1 MIRRNITRKLEDA
14 WADTPVVLLIGARQT
29 GKTTLAIDWAERHKA
44 RYETLDDAAALA
56 IAAADPQ
63 GFIHRLALPAVID
76 EVQKIPAL
84 LPAIKLRVD
93 RERRPGMFLLTGSA
107 NVLSLP
113 RISES
118 LAGRMEIQTLWPLS
132 QGERAGLRENF
143 ISSVFGGKPPDPP
156 ATTHGRIPLPG
167 LISESGFPGN
177 LKRVGTRLEEWHR
190 SYVTSI
196 LQRDVRDLAKINGLT
211 GMPNLLKLLAARSSG
226 LLNTTDLTRDAGI
239 PNSTLKRHLALF
251 EMLFLVYR
259 VPAWSAN
266 LSKRL
271 IKAPKVM
278 LCDTGLA
285 CHLLG
290 AGPEL
295 LNKDRVLMGHL
306 LENFVANELNKQAS
320 WHDAAVEI
328 MHYRTASG
336 REIDFILEDRRGHVV
351 AVEVKS
357 SQAVRAEDFD
367 AMRDLAE
374 MLKSRFVCGVLL
386 YGGTHILPFGKNLWT
401 APLSSLWSGE
411 KD

>member
-1 MIRRNITRKLEDA
+1 MIRRRIHRKLEDA

-29 GKTTLAIDWAERHKA
+29 GKTTLAMDWAEHHKA

-56 IAAADPQ
+56 TAAADPQ
-63 GFIHRLALPAVID
+63 GFIHRLALPSVID

-132 QGERAGLRENF
+132 RGERAGLRENF

-156 ATTHGRIPLPG
+156 ATTHSRIPMPG

-177 LKRVGTRLEEWHR
+177 LKRGGARLEEWHR
-190 SYVTSI
+190 SYITSI
-196 LQRDVRDLAKINGLT
+196 LQRDVRDLAKIDGLT

-226 LLNTTDLTRDAGI
+226 LLNTSDLTRDAGI
-239 PNSTLKRHLALF
+239 PNSTLKRYLALL

-266 LSKRL
+266 VSKRL

-278 LCDTGLA
+278 LCDTGLG

-306 LENFVANELNKQAS
+306 LENFVANELKKQAS
-320 WHDAAVEI
+320 WHDDAVEI
-328 MHYRTASG
+328 MHYMTASG
-336 REIDFILEDRRGHVV
+336 REIDFILENRRGQVV

-357 SQAVRAEDFD
+357 SQAVRTEDFD
-367 AMRDLAE
+367 AMRDLAK
-374 MLKSRFVCGVLL
+374 MLKSRFKCGVLL
-386 YGGTHILPFGKNLWT
+386 HDGGHILPFAESLWA

>member
-1 MIRRNITRKLEDA
+1 MIRRNITSKLADA
-14 WADTPVVLLIGARQT
+14 WADTPVVMLIGARQT

-44 RYETLDDAAALA
+44 SYETLDDAAVLGA
-56 IAAADPQ
+56 AAADPQ
-63 GFIHRLALPAVID
+63 GFIHGLTLPAVID

-93 RERRPGMFLLTGSA
+93 HERKPGMFLLTGSA

-118 LAGRMEIQTLWPLS
+118 LAGRMEIHTLWPLS
-132 QGERAGLRENF
+132 EGERAGYQESF
-143 ISSVFGGKPPDPP
+143 IPSLFAGRPPDPP
-156 ATTHGRIPLPG
+156 DKRHTPTSLPA
-167 LISESGFPGN
+167 LISKSGFPGN
-177 LKRVGTRLEEWHR
+177 LKRSSTRLEEWHR

-196 LQRDVRDLAKINGLT
+196 LQRDVRDLAKIDGLT
-211 GMPNLLKLLAARSSG
+211 AMPNLLKLLAARSSG
-226 LLNTTDLTRDAGI
+226 LLNTSDLTRDAGI
-239 PNSTLKRHLALF
+239 PNSTLKRYLALF

-259 VPAWSAN
+259 LPAWSGK

-278 LCDTGLA
+278 LCDTALA

-290 AGPEL
+290 AGPGL
-295 LNKDRVLMGHL
+295 LRKDRVLMGHL
-306 LENFVANELNKQAS
+306 LENFVANELKKQTCWA
-320 WHDAAVEI
+320 DATVEI

-336 REIDFILEDRRGHVV
+336 RELDFILEDRRGHMV

-357 SQAVRAEDFD
+357 SQAIKAEDFD
-367 AMRDLAE
+367 AMRDLAGNV
-374 MLKSRFVCGVLL
+374 KSRFECGVLL
-386 YGGTHILPFGKNLWT
+386 HDGSRVLPFGKHLWA
-401 APLSSLWSGE
+401 APISSLWAGE

>member
-1 MIRRNITRKLEDA
+1 MIRRSITRKLEDA
-14 WADTPVVLLIGARQT
+14 WTDTPVVLIVGARQT
-29 GKTTLAIDWAERHKA
+29 GKTTLAVDWAERHRA
-44 RYETLDDAAALA
+44 SYETLDDATVLA
-56 IAAADPQ
+56 TAAADPQ
-63 GFIHRLALPAVID
+63 GFIHRLPLPAAID

-93 RERRPGMFLLTGSA
+93 RERGPGMFLLTGSA

-118 LAGRMEIQTLWPLS
+118 LAGRMEIHTLWPLS

-143 ISSVFGGKPPDPP
+143 IPSVFSGKPPNP
-156 ATTHGRIPLPG
+156 AAISNRASLAD
-167 LISESGFPGN
+167 LICESGFPGN
-177 LKRVGTRLEEWHR
+177 LKRGAARLEEWHR

-196 LQRDVRDLAKINGLT
+196 LHRDVRDLAKIDGLT
-211 GMPNLLKLLAARSSG
+211 ALPNLLKLLAARASG
-226 LLNTTDLTRDAGI
+226 LLNTSDLTRDAAI
-239 PNSTLKRHLALF
+239 PNSTLKRYLTLLD
-251 EMLFLVYR
+251 MLFLVYR
-259 VPAWSAN
+259 MPAWHAN

-271 IKAPKVM
+271 IKAPKIM
-278 LCDTGLA
+278 ICDTALA

-295 LNKDRVLMGHL
+295 LIKDRALMGHL
-306 LENFVANELNKQAS
+306 LENFVANQLKKEAS
-320 WHDAAVEI
+320 WSDTAVEI

-336 REIDFILEDRRGHVV
+336 REIDFILEDRQGRTV

-357 SQAVRAEDFD
+357 SQTVKSEDFN
-367 AMRDLAE
+367 AMRDLAD

-386 YGGTHILPFGKNLWT
+386 HDGRRVLPFGKNLWT